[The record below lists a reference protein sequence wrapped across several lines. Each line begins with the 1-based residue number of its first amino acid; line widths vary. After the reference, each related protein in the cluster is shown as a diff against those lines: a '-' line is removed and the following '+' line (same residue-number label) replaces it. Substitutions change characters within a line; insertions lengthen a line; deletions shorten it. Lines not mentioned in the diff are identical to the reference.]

1 MKLSHSFILST
12 IIAFVAIFFLYN
24 VATHTQ
30 TKLMPAGEPMSIGSA
45 DDADARYNYELM
57 RLRDPATGRIP
68 DHIRE
73 LELAFARTIPND
85 AMFASQNFKTAGA
98 TWNQRGPYNVGGRT
112 RALAIDVTDE
122 NIILAGTNSGGLWRS
137 TNGGT
142 SWTQTSDI
150 SQLQNVSCI
159 AQDIRPGKT
168 NTWYYGSGE
177 GTGASAS
184 AGGAYFLGN
193 GLYKSTNGGITWS
206 PLTSTNSNTPHTFE
220 KFFDVVWNVACNPA
234 DTVNNT
240 VYAATIGV
248 IYKSIDG
255 GTTWT
260 IAKGGGS
267 TYSYYADVLVTP
279 KKGVVYATLDSQG
292 PDKGIWR
299 SEDGVTFTNITPA
312 GFPTKYNRIVIGN
325 APSDENQVYFLGST
339 PGFGTPD
346 TNFQGSVEWNSLW
359 KYTYV
364 SGDGTGSGGIWEDRS
379 ANLPKTGRPFN
390 TFNAQG
396 GYDLVVKV
404 KPDDAN
410 TVFIGGTNLFRS
422 TDGFSTS
429 GNTTYIGGYELG
441 AKLPVVNMYKNHHP
455 DQHQLLFYNSDPKKM
470 LCGNDGGVFKT
481 TDNTADTISWTS
493 LNNGYVTSMFYTCA
507 IDHATSGNNVIVA
520 GAQDNGSWFTNN
532 ANPLTPW
539 VTPRGGDGSYCAIAD
554 GRTAYYLSIQN
565 GKMMKADLDANGNV
579 LSRARIDPR
588 GGKGY
593 QFINPYVIDP
603 NNNNIMYLAGGKQ
616 LWRNDDL
623 SGIPMVNNWDSITT
637 NWVAFPD
644 TVPTA
649 LSKITAVA
657 VCKTPANRVYYGC
670 DKRRLYRIDNANV
683 GTPSPIDV
691 TGVSGTN
698 SFPGSGY
705 ISCIAI
711 DPTDGNKVMVVF
723 SNYGLYS
730 LFYTTDGGTNWTKVG
745 GNLESNS
752 SGTGAGP
759 SCRWASIL
767 PVSDGT
773 VYLVA
778 TSTGLYST
786 DTLKGTSTVWV
797 QQGASTIGNLVCD
810 MIDTRLSDGLVVVA
824 THGNGIFSAN
834 ITSKQS
840 IVTVKDIEA
849 KTTNYELK
857 NYPNPATAQTTIEF
871 TLPGRS
877 NVSLTLYDELGKEIT
892 KISSAEYPAGHH
904 SVPLNTDKL
913 PAGIYYYS
921 LGVGQERVTKKL
933 VKAN

>member
-12 IIAFVAIFFLYN
+12 IIAFAATFFLYN
-24 VATHTQ
+24 VSTYTQ
-30 TKLMPAGEPMSIGSA
+30 IKLMPAGEPMSIGSA

-73 LELAFARTIPND
+73 LELAFARTLPND
-85 AMFASQNFKTAGA
+85 AMLTSKNFKTAGV

-142 SWTQTSDI
+142 SWTQTTDI
-150 SQLQNVSCI
+150 SKLQNVSCI
-159 AQDIRPGKT
+159 AQDTRPGKT

-184 AGGAYFLGN
+184 ASGAYFLGN
-193 GLYKSTNGGITWS
+193 GLYKSTDGGITWN
-206 PLTSTNSNTPHTFE
+206 PLTSTSSNTPHTFE

-240 VYAATIGV
+240 IYAATIGV

-260 IAKGGGS
+260 IAKGGAA
-267 TYSYYADVLVTP
+267 TYSYYTDVLVTP

-312 GFPTKYNRIVIGN
+312 GFPTKHNRLVIAN

-346 TNFQGSVEWNSLW
+346 TNFQGNVEWNSLW

-429 GNTTYIGGYELG
+429 GNTTYIGGYEFG

-481 TDNTADTISWTS
+481 TDNTADTVSWIS
-493 LNNGYVTSMFYTCA
+493 LNNGYITSMFYTCA
-507 IDHATSGNNVIVA
+507 IDHATTGNEVIVA

-532 ANPLTPW
+532 SNPLTPW

-565 GKMMKADLDANGNV
+565 GKMMKGDLDANGNV

-588 GGKGY
+588 GAKGY

-637 NWVAFPD
+637 NWVVFPD

-670 DKRRLYRIDNANV
+670 DKRRLYRIDSANV
-683 GTPSPIDV
+683 GTPKAKDV

-711 DPTDGNKVMVVF
+711 DPTDGDKVMVVF

-730 LFYTTDGGTNWTKVG
+730 LFYTADGGTNWTKVG

-849 KTTNYELK
+849 KTTDYELK
-857 NYPNPATAQTTIEF
+857 NYPNPASGQTTIEF
-871 TLPGRS
+871 TLPVRS
-877 NVSLTLYDELGKEIT
+877 KVSLTLYDELGKEIT
-892 KISSAEYPAGHH
+892 KIVSAEYPGGHH

-921 LGVGQERVTKKL
+921 LGVGQEWITKKL
-933 VKAN
+933 IKVN